1 MSYSLAFSQA
11 IAIVV
16 FVSSKVEACMYDFV
30 PTKELS
36 EALNIARPTAVK
48 ILQRL
53 TNVGIIETREGAKG
67 GVRLAKSPDEVT
79 LLDVFN
85 AIEQQRPLFRIDMGI
100 HIAGEKP
107 ARVKQNLLEVLTHT
121 ENTMKQGLQ
130 GTSIAELYREDLA

>member
-11 IAIVV
+11 IAITV
-16 FVSSKVEACMYDFV
+16 FVASKVEACMYDFV
-30 PTKELS
+30 PTQELS

-100 HIAGEKP
+100 HITGEKP

-121 ENTMKQGLQ
+121 ENSMKKSLQ
-130 GTSIAELYREDLA
+130 GTTIANLYRDDLA